1 MCDGDYN
8 DKKVINIEPEVYCEI
23 YNNPD
28 ILVKTETSD
37 STSDNI
43 KQSVDQPQNTID
55 EVQIKH
61 EVDSDSDIEVDLAY
75 RVIDT
80 FNVGD
85 VKMFK
90 QEGEKISSYT
100 ETSLKIDFQ
109 NYHKH
114 TQSKVEVDYEIAND
128 LKVSDK
134 EEIVIVKG
142 NVDCENLTS
151 KDDVNKKPV
160 HQLQSKGM

>member
-1 MCDGDYN
+1 MCNGDSDY
-8 DKKVINIEPEVYCEI
+8 KKGVNNMEPEVYSEI

-28 ILVKTETSD
+28 IIVKTETSD
-37 STSDNI
+37 STSDNLM
-43 KQSVDQPQNTID
+43 QSDQSQIAMD
-55 EVQIKH
+55 EVLIKH

-75 RVIDT
+75 RIIDT

-85 VKMFK
+85 VKTFK
-90 QEGEKISSYT
+90 REGEQISSYT
-100 ETSLKIDFQ
+100 ETSMKLEFQ

-114 TQSKVEVDYEIAND
+114 TQSKVEMDYETAND

-134 EEIVIVKG
+134 KEIVIIKG
-142 NVDCENLTS
+142 NVDCENSTS
-151 KDDVNKKPV
+151 KDDMKKTTA